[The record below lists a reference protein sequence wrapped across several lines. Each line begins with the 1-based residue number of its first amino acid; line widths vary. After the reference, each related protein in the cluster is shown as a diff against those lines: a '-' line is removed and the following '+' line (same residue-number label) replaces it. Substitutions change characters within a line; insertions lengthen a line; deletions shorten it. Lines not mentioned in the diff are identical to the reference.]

1 MSIKIPFKLLTMAA
15 TIALSSG
22 CSSIR
27 PHDTVQTESIDWT
40 SPTML
45 EGRANML
52 YPGLNYLTF
61 QHFDQM
67 FSTRTVQ
74 AGGNTWHLPR
84 HTKTLTAGPYDLHGE
99 SMNLE
104 ALLERTRTNGLLV
117 IQDGQIVHEQ
127 YRNGMTPSS
136 RHTVYSMSKSLLAT
150 VFGIA
155 VEEGHI
161 RSLDD
166 QVTDYLPRMAGS
178 GFDGVTIEEV
188 LRMRSG
194 VDWEERYEFGSQTQL
209 TEVHDNALVG
219 YKYRWCDYAEGSK
232 KRHEPG
238 EVFNYSTLD
247 TSVLGCILEAATGT
261 KVATYMEEK
270 IWQPAGMEFNGY
282 WIMDGV
288 EPEGDEF
295 YGAGF
300 NAALRDL
307 GRFGLMMLNQG
318 VAHQDQQIVPKDW
331 VSESTIAHGDYATP
345 WPDDPW
351 GYAYQWWT
359 LSDREAYTALGLY
372 NQFIYIDPVS
382 NTVIVKLSYP
392 ESPLGDEE
400 GNIQFFEQIIAQL
413 GASE

>member
-1 MSIKIPFKLLTMAA
+1 MPINKPFKLLAIA
-15 TIALSSG
+15 SSIALFNGCASVAPSS
-22 CSSIR
+22 SVYI
-27 PHDTVQTESIDWT
+27 DDIDWT
-40 SPTML
+40 SPTMI

-52 YPGLNYLTF
+52 YPGLNYLSF

-67 FSTRTVQ
+67 FSTRTVH
-74 AGGNTWHLPR
+74 AGNTTWRLPYNTR
-84 HTKTLTAGPYDLHGE
+84 TLNDVPYRLHDETLSFDGVLE
-99 SMNLE
+99 S
-104 ALLERTRTNGLLV
+104 TRTNGLLV

-127 YRNGMTPSS
+127 YRNGMSPSS
-136 RHTVYSMSKSLLAT
+136 RHTVYSMSKSIIAT
-150 VFGIA
+150 LVGIA
-155 VEEGHI
+155 LDEGHI

-178 GFDGVTIEEV
+178 GFDGVTIEDV

-209 TEVHDNALVG
+209 TEVHDNAVVG

-232 KRHEPG
+232 KLHEPD

-247 TSVLGCILEAATGT
+247 TSILGCILEAATG
-261 KVATYMEEK
+261 KQVASYMTDK
-270 IWQPAGMEFNGY
+270 IWQPAGMEFNGF
-282 WIMDGV
+282 WIMDGAKPV
-288 EPEGDEF
+288 GDEF

-300 NAALRDL
+300 NASLRDL

-318 VAHQDQQIVPKDW
+318 VANKGKQVVPQAWVDQ
-331 VSESTIAHGDYATP
+331 STIAEGKYATP
-345 WPDDPW
+345 WPNDSW

-359 LSDREAYTALGLY
+359 LSDREAYMALGLY

-392 ESPLGDEE
+392 EAPLGDEE
-400 GNIQFFEQIIAQL
+400 GNIQFFDQIIEQL
-413 GASE
+413 ASTR